1 MSLCN
6 PSKGVATSPKTLLRD
21 VQRGPWENTK
31 MGTLEMF
38 PEIIKPQQ
46 SDRVEVAPWGHHQ
59 DSQRTHSHCLK
70 HCIMPRIYLENAECL
85 LC

>member
-38 PEIIKPQQ
+38 TEIIKPQQ
-46 SDRVEVAPWGHHQ
+46 SDRVEVAPG
-59 DSQRTHSHCLK
+59 DTAR
-70 HCIMPRIYLENAECL
+70 IPRGTTVTA
-85 LC
+85 